1 LSHDDV
7 PEQLVSAG
15 NWQMTESAV
24 FTQLCPVGQSAEVW
38 QASWHLP
45 AVHTKEPVQ
54 SLFSTQVPPTSIF
67 FAELQPAA
75 SDAETT
81 IKPRMRDTDISS
93 LQFGFRLREK
103 CTP

>member
-15 NWQMTESAV
+15 NWQMTESLV
-24 FTQLCPVGQSAEVW
+24 FTQLCPAGQSADVW
-38 QASWHLP
+38 HSSWHLP
-45 AVHTKEPVQ
+45 AVHTKEPLQ

-81 IKPRMRDTDISS
+81 IKPRTRDTDISS
-93 LQFGFRLREK
+93 LQFGLRPRER

>member
-45 AVHTKEPVQ
+45 AVHTKESLQ
-54 SLFSTQVPPTSIF
+54 SLLSTHAPPTSIF
-67 FAELQPAA
+67 FGELQPTA
-75 SDAETT
+75 SNAETI
-81 IKPRMRDTDISS
+81 IKPRTRDTDISS
-93 LQFGFRLREK
+93 LQFCLSSS
-103 CTP
+103 